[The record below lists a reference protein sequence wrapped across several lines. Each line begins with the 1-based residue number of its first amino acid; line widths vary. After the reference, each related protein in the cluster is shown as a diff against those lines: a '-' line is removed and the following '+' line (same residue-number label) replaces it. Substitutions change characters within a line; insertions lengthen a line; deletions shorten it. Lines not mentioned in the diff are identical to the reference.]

1 MANCT
6 YAEKVVGWAIS
17 HYFMSNRSP
26 LSAANDAKFTI
37 SKERFFFVVDVCICY
52 E

>member
-6 YAEKVVGWAIS
+6 DAEKVVGWAIG

-37 SKERFFFVVDVCICY
+37 SKESFFFIVDVCICY